1 MEVFTMLKSEYGKTI
16 ILNNWR
22 GVEIIETVADARRN
36 EITDLVE
43 CGSILLYLNC
53 LVAFHVI

>member
-22 GVEIIETVADARRN
+22 GVEIVETGADAKKN
-36 EITDLVE
+36 EITDLVDPFA
-43 CGSILLYLNC
+43 CI
-53 LVAFHVI
+53 

>member
-22 GVEIIETVADARRN
+22 GVEIIEKVADARRN
-36 EITDLVE
+36 EITDLVDPFY
-43 CGSILLYLNC
+43 CI
-53 LVAFHVI
+53 

>member
-22 GVEIIETVADARRN
+22 GVEIIEKVADARRN
-36 EITDLVE
+36 EITDLVDPFA
-43 CGSILLYLNC
+43 CI
-53 LVAFHVI
+53 